1 MKFNNKSPSI
11 SIIVGGRF
19 HAFDLAKQL
28 NKYNYLN
35 CLITTYPKFFL
46 KKFNIE
52 KKKIINF
59 FYIELIR
66 RLFRKIYNI
75 FNINFDEYFLNEHFD
90 TRASNII
97 QNSNIIIGWSGFSK
111 KTFIK
116 NTNKILVLERGS
128 THILFQNQILQKAY
142 EDLNIPY
149 KSINQKLIN
158 KELEE
163 YKLANYI
170 SVPSIFAKNSFL
182 EKKISE
188 KKLIQVPLGVN
199 LNDFYRFEKKDK
211 NEKIRIIYVGQLSVR
226 KGIIYLLEAF
236 DELSKTKNF
245 NNIELLCLGNIDFE
259 IEKKIKNL
267 KKNKKISFI
276 SPKKQ
281 KDLINYYNSSDI
293 FILPSIEEGLAM
305 VQLQALACGVPVI
318 STKNSGAE
326 DIIQDG
332 VNGLI
337 IQPFSVNDIKNKII
351 YFIENK
357 DLILKYSNKAIES
370 SKKFTWEIYSK
381 KLMSIYEDILER
393 PSKKL

>member
-66 RLFRKIYNI
+66 RFLRKICNI
-75 FNINFDEYFLNEHFD
+75 FNIKFDEYFLNEHFD

-188 KKLIQVPLGVN
+188 KKLIHVPLGVN

-211 NEKIRIIYVGQLSVR
+211 KEKIRVIYVGQLSVR

-245 NNIELLCLGNIDFE
+245 NNIELLCLGNIDLE

-357 DLILKYSNKAIES
+357 DLISKYSNKAIES

-381 KLMSIYEDILER
+381 KLMSIYEDILEK